1 MLNEVMS
8 ADYAKDE
15 AIRMITSLRE
25 ESVLAHGI
33 DLSTW
38 DVIVINTSAGKDSQ
52 AMMDYVCEI
61 AREQGVMDRVIA
73 VHADLGRVEWKGTR
87 ELAEEQCAH
96 YGLKLHVVRREKGDL
111 LTQIEEREMF
121 PDSQNRYCTSD
132 QKRDQISKV
141 FTKIVAELGLGR
153 QARILNCM
161 GLRAEESAMRAKKSA
176 MIVDSRNTNAKREVT
191 TWLPIHHWLVGEV
204 WNRIKLSGVRHHPAY
219 DLGMPRLSCV
229 FCIFAPKAALMIAG
243 KANPEL
249 LTEYVRVEK
258 KIGHTFRNG
267 FRIEEIQEAIARGE
281 QPGALTTWNM

>member
-25 ESVLAHGI
+25 ESVMAHGI

-132 QKRDQISKV
+132 QKRDQIAKV
-141 FTKIVAELGLGR
+141 FTQIVKQLNLGR
-153 QARILNCM
+153 QVRILNCM
-161 GLRAEESAMRAKKSA
+161 GLRAEESAMRAKKPG
-176 MIVDSRNTNAKREVT
+176 MVIDPRNTNAKREVT
-191 TWLPIHHWLVGEV
+191 VWLPIHHWLVGEV

-229 FCIFAPKAALMIAG
+229 FCVFAPKAALMIAG

-249 LTEYVRVEK
+249 LDEYCRVEE
-258 KIGHTFRNG
+258 KIDHTFRNG
-267 FRIEEIQEAIARGE
+267 FKISEVRDAIRAGEAAGE
-281 QPGALTTWNM
+281 ATSWNM

>member
-1 MLNEVMS
+1 MNDVMT
-8 ADYAKDE
+8 AYFKDE
-15 AIRMITSLRE
+15 AIRMIDSLKE
-25 ESVLAHGI
+25 ESILATGI
-33 DLSTW
+33 DLSQW

-52 AMMDYVCEI
+52 AMMDYIVEI
-61 AREQGVMDRVIA
+61 AKAQGVMNRVMA

-96 YGLKLHVVRREKGDL
+96 YGLNLTVVRREKGDL
-111 LTQIEEREMF
+111 LTQIEERGMF

-141 FTKIVAELGLGR
+141 FTQIVKQLNLGR
-153 QARILNCM
+153 QVRILNCM
-161 GLRAEESAMRAKKSA
+161 GLRAEESAMRAKKPG
-176 MIVDSRNTNAKREVT
+176 MVVDTRNTNAKREVT

-229 FCIFAPKAALMIAG
+229 FCVFAPKAALMIAG

-258 KIGHTFRNG
+258 KIGHTFRHG
-267 FRIEEIQEAIARGE
+267 FRLEEIQEAIARGE
-281 QPGALTTWNM
+281 QPGEITTWNM

>member
-8 ADYAKDE
+8 IDTAKDE

-38 DVIVINTSAGKDSQ
+38 DVIVVNTSAGKDSQ
-52 AMMDYVCEI
+52 AMMDLVCEI
-61 AREQGVMDRVIA
+61 AREQGVLDRVVA

-96 YGLKLHVVRREKGDL
+96 YGIKLIVVRREKGDL

-132 QKRDQISKV
+132 QKRDQIAKI
-141 FTKIVAELGLGR
+141 FTQIVGELGLSR

-161 GLRAEESAMRAKKSA
+161 GLRAEESAMRAKKPG
-176 MIVDSRNTNAKREVT
+176 MVVDKRATNGKREVT
-191 TWLPIHHWLVGEV
+191 TWLPIHHWTVGQV
-204 WNRIKLSGVRHHPAY
+204 WARIKLSGVRHHPAY

-229 FCIFAPKAALMIAG
+229 FCVFAPKAALMIAG

-249 LTEYVRVEK
+249 LSEYVRVEN

-267 FRIEEIQEAIARGE
+267 FRISEIQEAIARGE
-281 QPGALTTWNM
+281 QAGTVTNWNM

>member
-1 MLNEVMS
+1 MNDVMTTFF
-8 ADYAKDE
+8 KDE
-15 AIRMITSLRE
+15 AIRMIESLKE
-25 ESVLAHGI
+25 ESILATGI
-33 DLSTW
+33 DLSQW

-52 AMMDYVCEI
+52 AMMDYIVEI
-61 AREQGVMDRVIA
+61 AKAQGVLNRVMA

-96 YGLKLHVVRREKGDL
+96 YGLNLTVVRREKGDL
-111 LTQIEEREMF
+111 LTQIEERGMF

-141 FTKIVAELGLGR
+141 FTQIVKQLNLGR
-153 QARILNCM
+153 QVRILNCM
-161 GLRAEESAMRAKKSA
+161 GLRAEESAMRAKKPG
-176 MIVDSRNTNAKREVT
+176 MVVDTRNTNAKREVT
-191 TWLPIHHWLVGEV
+191 TWLPIHHWTVGEV

-229 FCIFAPKAALMIAG
+229 FCVFAPKAALMIAG

-267 FRIEEIQEAIARGE
+267 FRLEEIQEAIARGE
-281 QPGALTTWNM
+281 QPGAITTWNM

>member
-1 MLNEVMS
+1 MNDVMT
-8 ADYAKDE
+8 AFFKDE
-15 AIRMITSLRE
+15 AIRMIDSMKE
-25 ESVLAHGI
+25 ESILATGI
-33 DLSTW
+33 DLSQW

-52 AMMDYVCEI
+52 AMMDYIVEI
-61 AREQGVMDRVIA
+61 AKAQGVLNRVMA

-96 YGLKLHVVRREKGDL
+96 YGLNLTVVRREKGDL
-111 LTQIEEREMF
+111 LTQIEERGMF

-141 FTKIVAELGLGR
+141 FTQIVKQLNLGR
-153 QARILNCM
+153 QVRILNCM
-161 GLRAEESAMRAKKSA
+161 GLRAEESAMRAKKPG
-176 MIVDSRNTNAKREVT
+176 MVIDTRNTNAKREVT

-267 FRIEEIQEAIARGE
+267 FRLEEIQEAIARGE
-281 QPGALTTWNM
+281 QPGEITTWNM